1 MGGSNSKGGGRT
13 ANDAPARAAAPG
25 PRAPSNADGAG
36 RRLARSSP
44 PPTTATG
51 RSTKRSEPRAAP
63 NNVAELK
70 QMLKEKELKEREQ
83 AMAKQA
89 EDQSMLDKLL
99 KRVNEQAAKLQ
110 DVKRALEEKEREL
123 EQSEAEKAQ
132 LRRALELGA
141 KKLEQASIV
150 EEELDIRGGRM
161 RAARST
167 FAIRGDANR
176 ADGPPAARDEKGI
189 NDSAALR
196 WRGVLKQA
204 QKAQAVEAAAQGADG
219 GRHAREQLKRLLH
232 YLKAQ
237 MAIEIAAWREAGEG
251 PGAAADAIAARRK
264 MSASFEAELNTL
276 IRAARRRRRGEAPPG
291 LVFAIKGTSLPRS
304 MNVDVATGTAM
315 TTLASGPARK
325 WAIRLPDAAASEQKR
340 ATCWAI
346 PTASSSGRR
355 TLARRGGRGGR
366 RASPARTTTR
376 ATTTRTRMRTRTRT
390 TRRRRARRAAR

>member
-25 PRAPSNADGAG
+25 PRRVSSVAPGGDG
-36 RRLARSSP
+36 RSSP
-44 PPTTATG
+44 PPDNRATG

-110 DVKRALEEKEREL
+110 DVKRGLEEKEREL
-123 EQSEAEKAQ
+123 QQSEAEKAQ

-150 EEELDIRGGRM
+150 EEELRRKNEGREVDIRDAEMQIERM
-161 RAARST
+161 GHRL
-167 FAIRGDANR
+167 
-176 ADGPPAARDEKGI
+176 RDEKGI

-237 MAIEIAAWREAGEG
+237 MTIEIAAWREAGEG

-276 IRAARRRRRGEAPPG
+276 IRAARPPAPGEAPPG

-325 WAIRLPDAAASEQKR
+325 WAIRLPDAAASELSL
-340 ATCWAI
+340 I
-346 PTASSSGRR
+346 HI
-355 TLARRGGRGGR
+355 
-366 RASPARTTTR
+366 
-376 ATTTRTRMRTRTRT
+376 
-390 TRRRRARRAAR
+390 